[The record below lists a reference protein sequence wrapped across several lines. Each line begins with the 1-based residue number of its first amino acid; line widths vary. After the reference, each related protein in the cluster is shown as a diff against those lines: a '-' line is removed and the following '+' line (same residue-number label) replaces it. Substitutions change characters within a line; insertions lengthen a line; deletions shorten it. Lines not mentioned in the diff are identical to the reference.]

1 MWRGR
6 QRVAAQ
12 RLSDHARPAWGTRRR
27 GSSNVSPPV
36 PTPQGPAHAPPLPAP
51 RLGLARTAG
60 YSALAPPPTAIGGR
74 GGKGVGAGPIGGG
87 GWTNEGRRAAYRG
100 RHDGG
105 GWGALMATSR
115 VRGGGWAG
123 ADWTY
128 FNRPYPARRLPSPE
142 LPAPSPPITSL

>member
-36 PTPQGPAHAPPLPAP
+36 PTPQGPAHAPPPPAP

-74 GGKGVGAGPIGGG
+74 GGKCVGAGPIGGG
-87 GWTNEGRRAAYRG
+87 VGQMKAGGQRTAAAMT
-100 RHDGG
+100 GG
-105 GWGALMATSR
+105 GGVL
-115 VRGGGWAG
+115 
-123 ADWTY
+123 
-128 FNRPYPARRLPSPE
+128 
-142 LPAPSPPITSL
+142 